1 MKNQK
6 DLFDFSD
13 NNQNTDKEKT
23 KKSNKK
29 ASLNGLTPTEW
40 VRNSKNVWNYKP
52 EPRSSTK
59 FQNQKVKIRLDHGAT
74 FSESLAQQ
82 LISIYSKEEDVI
94 FDPFLGIGT
103 TAVAAYRLNRKT
115 VGIELNKDFY
125 NTSLEYAYNSRELF
139 DLNDTTEKFLSKFN
153 IVNDDCRNMSKHI
166 KKDQIQFTLTSPPY
180 ANFIQKSVNY
190 RKNYKKSII
199 QNKNN
204 SKIKQYSEDEKDLGN
219 LNYDDYLVEIKNILK
234 LNYKVTKPG
243 GYAAW
248 IVKDYRDTKNDMPY
262 VPIHSDLS
270 VIGQKVGWKFHDL
283 IILDQN
289 ENRSLVAL
297 GYPTVF
303 YTNQNCSFV
312 VIFRKPN

>member
-180 ANFIQKSVNY
+180 ANFIQKS
-190 RKNYKKSII
+190 
-199 QNKNN
+199 
-204 SKIKQYSEDEKDLGN
+204 
-219 LNYDDYLVEIKNILK
+219 
-234 LNYKVTKPG
+234 
-243 GYAAW
+243 
-248 IVKDYRDTKNDMPY
+248 
-262 VPIHSDLS
+262 
-270 VIGQKVGWKFHDL
+270 
-283 IILDQN
+283 
-289 ENRSLVAL
+289 
-297 GYPTVF
+297 
-303 YTNQNCSFV
+303 
-312 VIFRKPN
+312 